1 MLQMGTKIKKESMSG
16 SQIWGFCY
24 KHWLLKEHV
33 TNTLP
38 GSHSSFETR
47 VLQESA
53 LIDCA

>member
-1 MLQMGTKIKKESMSG
+1 MLQIGTKIKKESMSG
-16 SQIWGFCY
+16 SQIWGFY